1 MSTNTEVGMV
11 QGELVQGGELRLQDL
26 AERINEEHDNCER
39 SLRQG
44 LQHAL
49 NAGGLLIEARSLCP
63 HGAWATWLEDN
74 TTVSQRTAQLYMRVA
89 RGLPVLEAK
98 AQHVADLTLREAAA
112 LLSAPST
119 PETEADKARAFC
131 EQDSAELAQCA
142 SQISVLRL
150 ALDGAQTIE
159 QLQTVRDAAAHWHGR
174 AAEIRLRSERASGTL
189 LASMPDDAQRQ
200 AEWRSVVQLADLQLQ
215 LPTTS
220 ARHPAAVDF

>member
-98 AQHVADLTLREAAA
+98 AQHVADLSLREAVA
-112 LLSAPST
+112 LLAEPAPDLSAKG
-119 PETEADKARAFC
+119 EEH
-131 EQDSAELAQCA
+131 
-142 SQISVLRL
+142 
-150 ALDGAQTIE
+150 
-159 QLQTVRDAAAHWHGR
+159 AAAQSELSGPLLVSRAWHYLGTCDFIELSPTSLRFKRDPTYEEWAKLGR
-174 AAEIRLRSERASGTL
+174 ILGIVAQSTTER
-189 LASMPDDAQRQ
+189 R
-200 AEWRSVVQLADLQLQ
+200 
-215 LPTTS
+215 
-220 ARHPAAVDF
+220 